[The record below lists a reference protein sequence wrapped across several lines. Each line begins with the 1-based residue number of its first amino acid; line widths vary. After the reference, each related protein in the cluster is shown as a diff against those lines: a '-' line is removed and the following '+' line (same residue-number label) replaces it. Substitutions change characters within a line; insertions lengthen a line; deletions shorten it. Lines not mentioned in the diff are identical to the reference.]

1 MIVLSMYC
9 LIDVRN
15 KKVLLSILVEIITI
29 FVVVK
34 TEADDMLLSRF

>member
-15 KKVLLSILVEIITI
+15 KKALLSILVEIITI